1 MSTQQVNT
9 SLSKIFEKHKYK
21 EKILYLAKKD
31 KDLINLFKNYKNFGD
46 YSRNKGFKGLL
57 QLIIEQQLSV
67 ASAKAIYKKMK
78 LKLKSISPEAL
89 LNTSDLDLKECGLS
103 KQKISYLKGL
113 ALNCVNKEINFRELH
128 KLDDELLTTEIT
140 KIKGIGPW
148 TAQCYMLASL
158 KREDVWPVADL
169 GLMEAVKRIKNLEKR
184 PSEEEMEKISQ
195 IWRPY
200 RSIVAN
206 VLWASYD

>member
-31 KDLINLFKNYKNFGD
+31 KDLINLFKSYTNFGE

-78 LKLKSISPEAL
+78 LKLKNISPEAL

-113 ALNCVNKEINFRELH
+113 ALNCVNKEINFKELH
-128 KLDDELLTTEIT
+128 KLDDELLIEEIT
-140 KIKGIGPW
+140 RIKGIGPW

-169 GLMEAVKRIKNLEKR
+169 GLMEAVKRIKNLEER
-184 PSEEEMEKISQ
+184 PSKEEMEKISQ

>member
-31 KDLINLFKNYKNFGD
+31 KDLINLFKSYTNFGE

-78 LKLKSISPEAL
+78 LKLKNISPEAL

-113 ALNCVNKEINFRELH
+113 ALNCVNKEINFKELH
-128 KLDDELLTTEIT
+128 KLDDELLIEKIT
-140 KIKGIGPW
+140 RIKGIGPW

-169 GLMEAVKRIKNLEKR
+169 GLMEAVKRIKNLEER
-184 PSEEEMEKISQ
+184 PSKEEMEKISQ